1 MIKDYIIKSRLGIGS
16 YGTVYKVCKKNT
28 NKIYV
33 IKQVSLLGLGE
44 KEIMEYKSEAKLL
57 SSIKSNY
64 VVKYFDSF
72 IDNHNLNI
80 LMEYCDGGDLYQYLE
95 KNKKKKIKLKEK
107 IIWQIFIQM
116 IIGLNSIHKK
126 KILHRDIKSQNIF
139 LTKNLDIK
147 IGDLGVSKKLIQT
160 NFAKTFI
167 GTPYYLSPEICM
179 EKPYNDKSDIW
190 AIGCILYELCTFNYP
205 FNAKSQ
211 GALLLKILN
220 NEPEKI
226 DNNYYSKDL
235 QNMINLLLNKNYELR
250 PSCADILKMKI
261 ILDKAKKYNLINDI
275 MNECD
280 SNNINNNLLNKKI
293 SFKGN
298 KKENNIPEKQ
308 INIKSKNNNK
318 IFYFDCNEEK
328 PKEQKNNNNITNNKI
343 IKEALTKIM
352 RKQSGKKGNI
362 ISLINNALQVADN
375 NKKEKNII
383 INNNNKI
390 KYNKSKEKI
399 TKDFNTEERINHKEK
414 KIDMVN
420 IDKLISID
428 DNILKENSNKLKS
441 KNIKEFADNLN
452 SYVSKYKTSE
462 IKEKKVLSKIYK
474 ENISPI
480 NKKEKRVEINLDK
493 NKYIN
498 NNINININN
507 DLNNNK
513 ANILNSIMSFKII
526 NNNDSDIHININ
538 NNSNILN
545 TNNKSTIS
553 LDNNNNN
560 NNNNELYS
568 EEENSEEQK
577 EFVKEIKENNIYDIN
592 NEIKILKE
600 KISKIKDDMLKLIG
614 GTDYNYI
621 MNLYNNINDN
631 DNMDNAYEKIEN
643 FVNKYYD
650 TNKKDSF
657 NNLYYQLISL
667 NHNLN
672 KKEKKSLY

>member
-1 MIKDYIIKSRLGIGS
+1 
-16 YGTVYKVCKKNT
+16 
-28 NKIYV
+28 
-33 IKQVSLLGLGE
+33 
-44 KEIMEYKSEAKLL
+44 MEYKSEAKLL

-107 IIWQIFIQM
+107 TIWQIFIQM
-116 IIGLNSIHKK
+116 LIGLNSIHKK

-179 EKPYNDKSDIW
+179 EKPYNDKSDVW

-220 NEPEKI
+220 SQPEKI

-250 PSCADILKMKI
+250 PSCRDILKMKI
-261 ILDKAKKYNLINDI
+261 ILEKAKKYNLINDI

-280 SNNINNNLLNKKI
+280 NININLLNKKI

-298 KKENNIPEKQ
+298 KKENNIFEKQ
-308 INIKSKNNNK
+308 INIKSKNCKNN
-318 IFYFDCNEEK
+318 FYFDCNEEK
-328 PKEQKNNNNITNNKI
+328 PQKNNNNKI

-352 RKQSGKKGNI
+352 KKQTGKNDNI
-362 ISLINNALQVADN
+362 ISLINNALKGVEST
-375 NKKEKNII
+375 KKEKNII
-383 INNNNKI
+383 IDNNNKI

-399 TKDFNTEERINHKEK
+399 NKDFNTEERINKKDK
-414 KIDMVN
+414 KIDIIN
-420 IDKLISID
+420 IDKIISVD
-428 DNILKENSNKLKS
+428 DNVLKENTNKIKS

-452 SYVSKYKTSE
+452 SYVSRYKTSE
-462 IKEKKVLSKIYK
+462 IKEKKVASKIIK
-474 ENISPI
+474 ENNTFITPLS
-480 NKKEKRVEINLDK
+480 KKEKNVEINLDK

-507 DLNNNK
+507 DLNDKNS
-513 ANILNSIMSFKII
+513 NILNSIMNFKII

-545 TNNKSTIS
+545 NNNKSTIS
-553 LDNNNNN
+553 IDNNNTTDNK
-560 NNNNELYS
+560 ELYS
-568 EEENSEEQK
+568 EEENSEDQK
-577 EFVKEIKENNIYDIN
+577 EFVKEIKENKIYDIN
-592 NEIKILKE
+592 NDIKNIEE
-600 KISKIKDDMLKLIG
+600 KISIIKEEMLKLIG

-621 MNLYNNINDN
+621 MNLYDSTNNNDN
-631 DNMDNAYEKIEN
+631 VDKIYEKIEN
-643 FVNKYYD
+643 FVDKYSD
-650 TNKKDSF
+650 EDKKDNF

-672 KKEKKSLY
+672 KKENILI

>member
-1 MIKDYIIKSRLGIGS
+1 MIKDYIIKTRLGVGS
-16 YGTVYKVCKKNT
+16 YGTVYKVCKKT
-28 NKIYV
+28 TGKIYV
-33 IKQVSLLGLGE
+33 IKQISLLGLTE
-44 KEIMEYKSEAKLL
+44 KEILEYKSEAKLL

-107 IIWQIFIQM
+107 TIWQIFIQM
-116 IIGLNSIHKK
+116 LIGLNSIHKK

-179 EKPYNDKSDIW
+179 EKPYNDKSDVW

-220 NEPEKI
+220 SQPEKI
-226 DNNYYSKDL
+226 NNNYYSKDL

-250 PSCADILKMKI
+250 PSCRDILKMKI
-261 ILDKAKKYNLINDI
+261 ILEKAKKYNLINDI

-280 SNNINNNLLNKKI
+280 NININLLNKKI
-293 SFKGN
+293 SFKEN
-298 KKENNIPEKQ
+298 KKENNIFEKQ
-308 INIKSKNNNK
+308 INIKSKNCKNN
-318 IFYFDCNEEK
+318 FYFDCNEEK
-328 PKEQKNNNNITNNKI
+328 PQKNNNNKL

-352 RKQSGKKGNI
+352 KKQTGKNDNI
-362 ISLINNALQVADN
+362 ISLINNALKGVEST
-375 NKKEKNII
+375 KKEKNII
-383 INNNNKI
+383 IDNNNKI

-399 TKDFNTEERINHKEK
+399 NKDFNTEERINKKDK
-414 KIDMVN
+414 KIDIIN
-420 IDKLISID
+420 IDKIISVD
-428 DNILKENSNKLKS
+428 DNILKENTNKIKS

-452 SYVSKYKTSE
+452 SYVSRYKTSE
-462 IKEKKVLSKIYK
+462 IKEKKVASKIIK
-474 ENISPI
+474 ENNTFITPLS
-480 NKKEKRVEINLDK
+480 KKEKNVEINLDK

-507 DLNNNK
+507 DLNDKNS
-513 ANILNSIMSFKII
+513 NILNSIMNFKII

-545 TNNKSTIS
+545 NNNNKSTIS
-553 LDNNNNN
+553 IDNNNTTDNK
-560 NNNNELYS
+560 ELYS
-568 EEENSEEQK
+568 EEENSEDQK
-577 EFVKEIKENNIYDIN
+577 EFVKEIKENKIYDIN
-592 NEIKILKE
+592 NDIKNIEE
-600 KISKIKDDMLKLIG
+600 KISIIKEEMLKLIG

-621 MNLYNNINDN
+621 MNLYDSTNNNDN
-631 DNMDNAYEKIEN
+631 VDKIYEKIEN
-643 FVNKYYD
+643 FVDKYYD
-650 TNKKDSF
+650 EDKKDNF

-672 KKEKKSLY
+672 KKENNKF

>member
-1 MIKDYIIKSRLGIGS
+1 MIKDYIIKTRLGVGS
-16 YGTVYKVCKKNT
+16 YGTVYKVCKKT
-28 NKIYV
+28 TGKIYV
-33 IKQVSLLGLGE
+33 IKQISLLGLTE
-44 KEIMEYKSEAKLL
+44 KEILEYKSEAKLL

-107 IIWQIFIQM
+107 TIWQIFIQM
-116 IIGLNSIHKK
+116 LIGLNSIHKK

-179 EKPYNDKSDIW
+179 EKPYNDKSDVW

-220 NEPEKI
+220 SQPEKI

-250 PSCADILKMKI
+250 PSCRDILKMKI
-261 ILDKAKKYNLINDI
+261 ILEKAKKYNLINDI

-280 SNNINNNLLNKKI
+280 NININLLNKKI

-298 KKENNIPEKQ
+298 KKENNIFEKQ
-308 INIKSKNNNK
+308 INIKSKNCKNN
-318 IFYFDCNEEK
+318 FYFNCNEEK
-328 PKEQKNNNNITNNKI
+328 PQKNNNNKI

-352 RKQSGKKGNI
+352 KKQTGKNDNI
-362 ISLINNALQVADN
+362 ISLINNALKGVEST
-375 NKKEKNII
+375 KKEKNII
-383 INNNNKI
+383 IDNNNKI

-399 TKDFNTEERINHKEK
+399 NKDFNTEERINKKDK
-414 KIDMVN
+414 KIDIIN
-420 IDKLISID
+420 IDKIISVD
-428 DNILKENSNKLKS
+428 DNILKENTNKIKS

-452 SYVSKYKTSE
+452 SYVSRYKTSE
-462 IKEKKVLSKIYK
+462 IKEKKVASKIIK
-474 ENISPI
+474 ENNTFITPLS
-480 NKKEKRVEINLDK
+480 KKEKNVEINLDK

-507 DLNNNK
+507 DLNDKNS
-513 ANILNSIMSFKII
+513 NILNSIMNFKII

-545 TNNKSTIS
+545 NNNNKSTIS
-553 LDNNNNN
+553 IDNNNTTDNK
-560 NNNNELYS
+560 ELYS
-568 EEENSEEQK
+568 EEENSEDQK
-577 EFVKEIKENNIYDIN
+577 EFVKEIKENKIYDIN
-592 NEIKILKE
+592 NDIKNIEE
-600 KISKIKDDMLKLIG
+600 KISIIKEEMLKLIG

-621 MNLYNNINDN
+621 MNLYDSTNNNDN
-631 DNMDNAYEKIEN
+631 VDKIYEKIEN
-643 FVNKYYD
+643 FVDKYYD
-650 TNKKDSF
+650 EDKKDNF

-672 KKEKKSLY
+672 KKENILI

>member
-1 MIKDYIIKSRLGIGS
+1 
-16 YGTVYKVCKKNT
+16 
-28 NKIYV
+28 
-33 IKQVSLLGLGE
+33 
-44 KEIMEYKSEAKLL
+44 
-57 SSIKSNY
+57 
-64 VVKYFDSF
+64 
-72 IDNHNLNI
+72 
-80 LMEYCDGGDLYQYLE
+80 
-95 KNKKKKIKLKEK
+95 
-107 IIWQIFIQM
+107 
-116 IIGLNSIHKK
+116 
-126 KILHRDIKSQNIF
+126 
-139 LTKNLDIK
+139 
-147 IGDLGVSKKLIQT
+147 
-160 NFAKTFI
+160 
-167 GTPYYLSPEICM
+167 M

-318 IFYFDCNEEK
+318 IYYFDCNEEK
-328 PKEQKNNNNITNNKI
+328 PKQQKNNNNITNNKI

-362 ISLINNALQVADN
+362 ISLINNALLVADK

-462 IKEKKVLSKIYK
+462 IKEKKVVSKIYK

-507 DLNNNK
+507 DLNNNN
-513 ANILNSIMSFKII
+513 ANILNSIMNFKII

-553 LDNNNNN
+553 LDNNNND
-560 NNNNELYS
+560 NNELYS

-592 NEIKILKE
+592 SEIKILKE

-672 KKEKKSLY
+672 QKEKESLY

>member
-1 MIKDYIIKSRLGIGS
+1 MIKDYIIKTRLGVGS
-16 YGTVYKVCKKNT
+16 YGTVYKVCKKT
-28 NKIYV
+28 TGKIYV
-33 IKQVSLLGLGE
+33 IKQISLLGLTE
-44 KEIMEYKSEAKLL
+44 KEILEYKSEAKLL

-107 IIWQIFIQM
+107 TIWQIFIQM
-116 IIGLNSIHKK
+116 LIGLNSIHKK

-179 EKPYNDKSDIW
+179 EKPYNDKSDVW

-220 NEPEKI
+220 SQPEKI

-250 PSCADILKMKI
+250 PSCRDILKMKI
-261 ILDKAKKYNLINDI
+261 ILEKAKKYNLINDI

-280 SNNINNNLLNKKI
+280 NININLLNKKI
-293 SFKGN
+293 SFKEN
-298 KKENNIPEKQ
+298 KKENNIFEKQ
-308 INIKSKNNNK
+308 INIKSKNCKNN
-318 IFYFDCNEEK
+318 FYFDCNEEK
-328 PKEQKNNNNITNNKI
+328 PQKNNNNKI

-352 RKQSGKKGNI
+352 KKQTGKNDNI
-362 ISLINNALQVADN
+362 ISLINNALKGVEST
-375 NKKEKNII
+375 KKEKNII
-383 INNNNKI
+383 IDNNNKI

-399 TKDFNTEERINHKEK
+399 NKDFNTEERINKKDK
-414 KIDMVN
+414 KIDIIN
-420 IDKLISID
+420 IDKIISVD
-428 DNILKENSNKLKS
+428 DNILKENTNKIKS

-452 SYVSKYKTSE
+452 SYVSRYKTSE
-462 IKEKKVLSKIYK
+462 IKEKKVASKIIK
-474 ENISPI
+474 ENNTFITPLS
-480 NKKEKRVEINLDK
+480 KKEKNVEINLDK

-507 DLNNNK
+507 DLNDKNS
-513 ANILNSIMSFKII
+513 NILNSIMNFKII

-545 TNNKSTIS
+545 NNNNKSTIS
-553 LDNNNNN
+553 IDNNNTTDNK
-560 NNNNELYS
+560 ELYS
-568 EEENSEEQK
+568 EEENSEDQK
-577 EFVKEIKENNIYDIN
+577 EFVKEIKENKIYDIN
-592 NEIKILKE
+592 NDIKNIEE
-600 KISKIKDDMLKLIG
+600 KISIIKEEMIKLIG

-621 MNLYNNINDN
+621 MNLYDSTNNNDN
-631 DNMDNAYEKIEN
+631 VDKIYEKIEN
-643 FVNKYYD
+643 FVDKYYD
-650 TNKKDSF
+650 EDKKDNF

-672 KKEKKSLY
+672 KKENILI

>member
-318 IFYFDCNEEK
+318 IYYFDCNEEK
-328 PKEQKNNNNITNNKI
+328 PKQQKNNNITNNKI

-362 ISLINNALQVADN
+362 ISLINNALLVADN

-462 IKEKKVLSKIYK
+462 IKEKKVVSKIYK

-507 DLNNNK
+507 DLNNNN
-513 ANILNSIMSFKII
+513 ANILNSIMNFKII

-553 LDNNNNN
+553 LDNNNNDN
-560 NNNNELYS
+560 NALYS

-672 KKEKKSLY
+672 KKEKESLY

>member
-1 MIKDYIIKSRLGIGS
+1 MIKDYIIKTRLGVGS
-16 YGTVYKVCKKNT
+16 YGTVYKVCKKT
-28 NKIYV
+28 TGKIYV
-33 IKQVSLLGLGE
+33 IKQISLLGLTE
-44 KEIMEYKSEAKLL
+44 KEILEYKSEAKLL

-95 KNKKKKIKLKEK
+95 KYKKKKIKLKEK
-107 IIWQIFIQM
+107 TIWQIFIQM
-116 IIGLNSIHKK
+116 LIGLNSIHKK

-179 EKPYNDKSDIW
+179 EKPYNDKSDVW

-220 NEPEKI
+220 SQPEKI

-235 QNMINLLLNKNYELR
+235 QKMINLLLNKNYELR
-250 PSCADILKMKI
+250 PSCRDILKMKI
-261 ILDKAKKYNLINDI
+261 ILEKAKKYNLINDI

-280 SNNINNNLLNKKI
+280 NININLLNKKI
-293 SFKGN
+293 SFKEN
-298 KKENNIPEKQ
+298 KKENNIFEKQ
-308 INIKSKNNNK
+308 INIKSKNCKNN
-318 IFYFDCNEEK
+318 FYFDCNEEK
-328 PKEQKNNNNITNNKI
+328 PQKNNNNKI

-352 RKQSGKKGNI
+352 KKQTGKTDNI
-362 ISLINNALQVADN
+362 ISLINNALKGVEST
-375 NKKEKNII
+375 KKEKNII
-383 INNNNKI
+383 IDNNNKI

-399 TKDFNTEERINHKEK
+399 NKDFNTEERINKKDK
-414 KIDMVN
+414 KIDIIN
-420 IDKLISID
+420 IDKIISVD
-428 DNILKENSNKLKS
+428 DNILKENTNKIKS

-452 SYVSKYKTSE
+452 SYVSRYKTSE
-462 IKEKKVLSKIYK
+462 IKEKKVASKIIK
-474 ENISPI
+474 ENNTFITPL
-480 NKKEKRVEINLDK
+480 NKKEKNVEINLDK

-507 DLNNNK
+507 DLNDKNS
-513 ANILNSIMSFKII
+513 NILNSIMNFKII

-545 TNNKSTIS
+545 NNNNNKSTIS
-553 LDNNNNN
+553 IDNNNTTDNK
-560 NNNNELYS
+560 ELYS
-568 EEENSEEQK
+568 EEENSEDQK
-577 EFVKEIKENNIYDIN
+577 EFVKEIKENKIYDIN
-592 NEIKILKE
+592 NDIKNIEE
-600 KISKIKDDMLKLIG
+600 KISIIKEEMLKLIG

-621 MNLYNNINDN
+621 MNLYDSTNNNDN
-631 DNMDNAYEKIEN
+631 VDKIYEKIEN
-643 FVNKYYD
+643 FVDKYYD
-650 TNKKDSF
+650 EDKKDNF

-672 KKEKKSLY
+672 KKENILI

>member
-1 MIKDYIIKSRLGIGS
+1 MIKDYIIKTRLGVGS
-16 YGTVYKVCKKNT
+16 YGTVYKVCKKT
-28 NKIYV
+28 TGKIYV
-33 IKQVSLLGLGE
+33 IKQISLLGLTE
-44 KEIMEYKSEAKLL
+44 KEILEYKSEAKLL

-107 IIWQIFIQM
+107 TIWQIFIQM
-116 IIGLNSIHKK
+116 LIGLNSIHKK

-179 EKPYNDKSDIW
+179 EKPYNDKSDVW

-220 NEPEKI
+220 SQPEKI

-250 PSCADILKMKI
+250 PSCRDILKMKI
-261 ILDKAKKYNLINDI
+261 ILEKAKKYNLINDI

-280 SNNINNNLLNKKI
+280 NININLLNKKI
-293 SFKGN
+293 SFKEN
-298 KKENNIPEKQ
+298 KKENNIFEKQ
-308 INIKSKNNNK
+308 INIKSKNCKNN
-318 IFYFDCNEEK
+318 FYFDCNEEK
-328 PKEQKNNNNITNNKI
+328 PQKNNNNKI

-352 RKQSGKKGNI
+352 KKQTGKNDNI
-362 ISLINNALQVADN
+362 ISLINNALKGVEST
-375 NKKEKNII
+375 KKEKNII
-383 INNNNKI
+383 IDNNNKI

-399 TKDFNTEERINHKEK
+399 NKDFNTEERINKKDK
-414 KIDMVN
+414 KIDIIN
-420 IDKLISID
+420 IDKIISVD
-428 DNILKENSNKLKS
+428 DNILKENTNKIRS

-452 SYVSKYKTSE
+452 SYVSRYKTSE
-462 IKEKKVLSKIYK
+462 IKEKKVASKIIK
-474 ENISPI
+474 ENNTFITPLS
-480 NKKEKRVEINLDK
+480 KKEKNVEINLDK

-507 DLNNNK
+507 DLNDKNS
-513 ANILNSIMSFKII
+513 NILNSIMNFKII

-545 TNNKSTIS
+545 NNNNKSTIS
-553 LDNNNNN
+553 IDNNNTTDNK
-560 NNNNELYS
+560 ELYS
-568 EEENSEEQK
+568 EEENSEDQK
-577 EFVKEIKENNIYDIN
+577 EFVKEIKENKIYDIN
-592 NEIKILKE
+592 NDIKNIEE
-600 KISKIKDDMLKLIG
+600 KISIIKEEMLKLIG

-621 MNLYNNINDN
+621 MNLYDSTNNNDN
-631 DNMDNAYEKIEN
+631 VDKIYEKIEN
-643 FVNKYYD
+643 FVDKYYD
-650 TNKKDSF
+650 EDKKDNF

-672 KKEKKSLY
+672 KKENILI

>member
-1 MIKDYIIKSRLGIGS
+1 MIKDYIIKTRLGVGS
-16 YGTVYKVCKKNT
+16 YGTVYKVCKKT
-28 NKIYV
+28 TGKIYV
-33 IKQVSLLGLGE
+33 IKQISLLGLTE
-44 KEIMEYKSEAKLL
+44 KEILEYKSEAKLL

-107 IIWQIFIQM
+107 TIWQIFIQM
-116 IIGLNSIHKK
+116 LIGLNSIHKK

-179 EKPYNDKSDIW
+179 EKPYNDKSDVW

-220 NEPEKI
+220 SQPEKI

-250 PSCADILKMKI
+250 PSCRDILKMKI
-261 ILDKAKKYNLINDI
+261 ILEKAKKYNLINDI

-280 SNNINNNLLNKKI
+280 NININLLNKKI
-293 SFKGN
+293 SFKEN
-298 KKENNIPEKQ
+298 KKENNIFEKQ
-308 INIKSKNNNK
+308 INIKSKNCKNN
-318 IFYFDCNEEK
+318 FYFDCNEEK
-328 PKEQKNNNNITNNKI
+328 PQKNNNNKI

-352 RKQSGKKGNI
+352 KKQTGKNDNI
-362 ISLINNALQVADN
+362 ISLINNALKGVEST
-375 NKKEKNII
+375 KKEKNII
-383 INNNNKI
+383 IDNNNKI

-399 TKDFNTEERINHKEK
+399 NKDFNTEERINKKDK
-414 KIDMVN
+414 KIDIIN
-420 IDKLISID
+420 IDKIISVD
-428 DNILKENSNKLKS
+428 DNILKENTNKIKS

-452 SYVSKYKTSE
+452 SYVSRYKTSE
-462 IKEKKVLSKIYK
+462 IKEKKVASKIIK
-474 ENISPI
+474 ENNTFITPLS
-480 NKKEKRVEINLDK
+480 KKEKNVEINLDK

-507 DLNNNK
+507 DLNDKNS
-513 ANILNSIMSFKII
+513 NILNSIMNFKII

-545 TNNKSTIS
+545 NNNKSTIS
-553 LDNNNNN
+553 IDNNNTTDNK
-560 NNNNELYS
+560 ELYS
-568 EEENSEEQK
+568 EEENSEDQK
-577 EFVKEIKENNIYDIN
+577 EFVKEIKENKIYDIN
-592 NEIKILKE
+592 NDIKNIEE
-600 KISKIKDDMLKLIG
+600 KISIIKEEMLKLIG

-621 MNLYNNINDN
+621 MNLYDSTNNNDN
-631 DNMDNAYEKIEN
+631 VDKIYEKIEN
-643 FVNKYYD
+643 FVEKYYD
-650 TNKKDSF
+650 EDKKDNF

-672 KKEKKSLY
+672 KKENILI

>member
-28 NKIYV
+28 GKVYV
-33 IKQVSLLGLGE
+33 IKQISLLGLTE
-44 KEIMEYKSEAKLL
+44 KEISEYKSEAKLL

-72 IDNHNLNI
+72 IDNHYLNI

-95 KNKKKKIKLKEK
+95 KNRKKKIKLKEK

-116 IIGLNSIHKK
+116 LIGLNSIHKK

-179 EKPYNDKSDIW
+179 EKPYNDKSDVW
-190 AIGCILYELCTFNYP
+190 AIGCILYELCSFNYP

-220 NEPEKI
+220 SQPEKI
-226 DNNYYSKDL
+226 ENNYYSKDL

-261 ILDKAKKYNLINDI
+261 ILEKAKKYNLINDI
-275 MNECD
+275 INECD
-280 SNNINNNLLNKKI
+280 NVKGNLLNKKI
-293 SFKGN
+293 LFKGN
-298 KKENNIPEKQ
+298 KKENKISQNN
-308 INIKSKNNNK
+308 INIKSKNNKNN
-318 IFYFDCNEEK
+318 FYFDCNEEK
-328 PKEQKNNNNITNNKI
+328 PQKNNNSNNKI

-352 RKQSGKKGNI
+352 KKQSSKNDNI
-362 ISLINNALQVADN
+362 ISLINNALKGVDN
-375 NKKEKNII
+375 NKKGKNII
-383 INNNNKI
+383 IDNNNKI
-390 KYNKSKEKI
+390 KSSKSKEKI
-399 TKDFNTEERINHKEK
+399 NKDFNTEERITRKEK
-414 KIDMVN
+414 KIDIIN
-420 IDKLISID
+420 IDKIISVD
-428 DNILKENSNKLKS
+428 DDILKENKNKIKS
-441 KNIKEFADNLN
+441 KNIQEFADNLN
-452 SYVSKYKTSE
+452 SYVNKYKTSE
-462 IKEKKVLSKIYK
+462 IKEKKVFQKKIK
-474 ENISPI
+474 ENDIPITPI
-480 NKKEKRVEINLDK
+480 NKKEKNVEISFDK
-493 NKYIN
+493 NKYVN

-507 DLNNNK
+507 DLNDNN
-513 ANILNSIMSFKII
+513 ANILNSIMNFKII

-538 NNSNILN
+538 NNSNILSN
-545 TNNKSTIS
+545 NNKSTIS
-553 LDNNNNN
+553 LDNNNINDN
-560 NNNNELYS
+560 MELYS

-577 EFVKEIKENNIYDIN
+577 EYVKEIKENKIYDIKDVES
-592 NEIKILKE
+592 EIKILEE
-600 KISKIKDDMLKLIG
+600 KINGIKDEMLKLIG
-614 GTDYNYI
+614 GTDYNFI
-621 MNLYNNINDN
+621 MNLYNSTYDN
-631 DNMDNAYEKIEN
+631 DNMDKIYEKIEN

-650 TNKKDSF
+650 TDKKESF

-672 KKEKKSLY
+672 KKNQLI